1 MRYLLDTHILIWLIS
16 DPKQLSQTAKNIIQ
30 NTNNDLYYSPFS
42 FCEIAIK
49 VSNKKLEMADG
60 WQSGYQK
67 ILHANDIKPIAQSW
81 QDAVILQNLPF
92 YHKDPFDRM
101 LISLAMANNLGFIN
115 ADGHC
120 ALYDLEVVW

>member
-16 DPKQLSQTAKNIIQ
+16 DPKQLSQTAKDIIQ
-30 NTNNDLYYSPFS
+30 NTNNELYYSPLS

-60 WQSGYQK
+60 WQAGYQK
-67 ILHANDIKPIAQSW
+67 ILHTNDIKPIAQSW
-81 QDAVILQNLPF
+81 QDAIILQNLPF

-101 LISLAMANNLGFIN
+101 LISLAMVNNLNFIS

-120 ALYDLEVVW
+120 ALYDLKVVW